1 MATGGGEGREAE
13 DETKGCLLGLMCDK
27 CSQLGEFS
35 CSLEQVIIQGLL
47 LARPCP
53 TLYRFTCN
61 QHCAFPPKPLSQPPF
76 DAYPLGKTDIEQL
89 LFNCNISAKTTCRVF
104 GWKGVG
110 IKTYRPPEQEEIQG
124 GEYKTSHL
132 SPESEPIR
140 AR

>member
-1 MATGGGEGREAE
+1 MAPGGGEGREAE

-47 LARPCP
+47 LAQPCP
-53 TLYRFTCN
+53 ALYWFTCN
-61 QHCAFPPKPLSQPPF
+61 QHCAFSPKPLSQPPF
-76 DAYPLGKTDIEQL
+76 DAYPLGKTGIEQL
-89 LFNCNISAKTTCRVF
+89 LLNCNISAKTTCRVC
-104 GWKGVG
+104 GWKG
-110 IKTYRPPEQEEIQG
+110 IKTYRPPEQEGKGIRS
-124 GEYKTSHL
+124 GEFKTSHL